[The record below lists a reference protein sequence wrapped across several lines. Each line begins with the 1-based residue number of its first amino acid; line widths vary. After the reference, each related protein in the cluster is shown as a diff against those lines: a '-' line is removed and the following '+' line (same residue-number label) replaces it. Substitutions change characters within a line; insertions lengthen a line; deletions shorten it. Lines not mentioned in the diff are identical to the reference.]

1 MSAIAAVVDVT
12 TIEIN
17 FQPLDLPPSID
28 ELLCRAVEIDPSTQ
42 VGRGFSAL
50 MGMVARRAGSMQNYV
65 AKSRPLGTC
74 LRAAVLITSRP
85 SHLLANLP
93 GMHFVIWSWG
103 RAALSVRAAR
113 ERGADRGRVVVRTT
127 RARRRIA

>member
-1 MSAIAAVVDVT
+1 
-12 TIEIN
+12 
-17 FQPLDLPPSID
+17 
-28 ELLCRAVEIDPSTQ
+28 
-42 VGRGFSAL
+42 
-50 MGMVARRAGSMQNYV
+50 MGMLARRAGSMQNYV

-93 GMHFVIWSWG
+93 GMRFVIWSWG

-127 RARRRIA
+127 RARRRVAWRAVHAVLNAAPGIERGNAVLR